1 MTTAAGGCLCGA
13 IRYEVSAEPIF
24 QLACFCRDCQY
35 TSGGAPTLA
44 VAVPKPALKITR
56 GEPRTYWVAAD
67 SGAKVGRSFC
77 GACGTPL
84 FSEPSGIGEI
94 AVIKVGSLDDPS
106 MFKVQV
112 DIWMKSAQPWHRPH
126 EGAAQFETS
135 PATPGR

>member
-1 MTTAAGGCLCGA
+1 MTTTGGCLCGA
-13 IRYEVSAEPIF
+13 IRYELAGEPVF
-24 QLACFCRDCQY
+24 QVACHCRDCQY

-44 VAVPKPALKITR
+44 VVVPRAALKITK
-56 GEPRTYWVAAD
+56 GEARTHWVTAD

-77 GACGTPL
+77 AQCGTPI

-106 MFKVQV
+106 AFKVQA

-126 EGAAQFETS
+126 EGAAQFDES
-135 PATPGR
+135 PAAGR